1 MTEPLDPWGM
11 AWVHQVYRRE
21 LRLLAT
27 LVADVAEGDHDRAAV
42 VGEHLTDITDS
53 LHEHHVGEDSLLWPL
68 LLDRAG
74 PQADLVHRME
84 KQHGELHEL
93 LREVAE
99 LNPRWREKAAAAD
112 RDRLAGIVDR
122 VSALTDEHLTD
133 EERNVL
139 PLIRQHITPDEWQA
153 FEVRGRDS
161 IPQEKAL
168 VFLGI
173 GLEDATPHERE
184 KLVGGLPPEVLQFW
198 EGPGGQQYA
207 QWRAGLL
214 GTA

>member
-27 LVADVAEGDHDRAAV
+27 LVAGVADGDRDRAAV
-42 VGEHLTDITDS
+42 VGEHLTDITAS
-53 LHEHHVGEDSLLWPL
+53 LHEHHVGEDELLWPV

-84 KQHGELHEL
+84 KQHGALHEL
-93 LREVAE
+93 LGEVAE
-99 LNPRWREKAAAAD
+99 LTPRWRETATAAD
-112 RDRLAGIVDR
+112 RDRLAGVVRR
-122 VSALTDEHLTD
+122 VSETTDEHLAD
-133 EERNVL
+133 EEEHVL

-153 FEVRGRDS
+153 FELRGHAS

-173 GLEDATPHERE
+173 GLEDATPHERA
-184 KLVGGLPPEVLQFW
+184 KFTGGLPPEVQQFW
-198 EGPGGQQYA
+198 EGPGQQQYA
-207 QWRAGLL
+207 QWRADLL